1 VTKAFK
7 ELIIVFMVGA
17 GTLLLLWGFL
27 HQKTVSFT
35 LSQSTLVSSIMWNAV
50 GVGAG
55 LIIAGL
61 FLGLFLKP
69 VKK

>member
-1 VTKAFK
+1 MTKAFK
-7 ELIIVFMVGA
+7 ELIIVFLVGA

-35 LSQSTLVSSIMWNAV
+35 LNQSTLASSIMWNAV

-55 LIIAGL
+55 FIIAGAL
-61 FLGLFLKP
+61 LGLFLKP
-69 VKK
+69 AKK